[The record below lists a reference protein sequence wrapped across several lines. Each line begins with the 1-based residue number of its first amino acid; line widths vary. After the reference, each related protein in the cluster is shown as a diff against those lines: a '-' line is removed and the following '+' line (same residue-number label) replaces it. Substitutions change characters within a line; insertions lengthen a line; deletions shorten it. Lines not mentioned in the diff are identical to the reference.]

1 MEGLFYCL
9 GNFMVKTFA
18 VALPKSEM
26 APWLE
31 GTKVENNRQKLKG
44 LEALPKGAECAAG
57 SSA

>member
-1 MEGLFYCL
+1 
-9 GNFMVKTFA
+9 MVKKFA

-31 GTKVENNRQKLKG
+31 GMKDENNRQKLKA
-44 LEALPKGAECAAG
+44 LEVLPKGAECAAG